1 MRYKKYII
9 QGYCLFFCSIL
20 FGMHD
25 MVNQASWL
33 LTSQKNNKY
42 KSLSILPKNTKVKET
57 TNGSQPFHLPK
68 ETWHII
74 KKLMKFSYWKDEILY
89 LESVSPV
96 IIGNA
101 ELCTIDLW
109 KMPSK
114 DRRRLLNYHEKTIF
128 DQKECD
134 ILKKIVPEKIKK
146 DLVIH
151 RLPLNDELYQ
161 DWAGIPGG
169 RVQLRF
175 LLSPIFG

>member
-1 MRYKKYII
+1 M
-9 QGYCLFFCSIL
+9 
-20 FGMHD
+20 
-25 MVNQASWL
+25 
-33 LTSQKNNKY
+33 
-42 KSLSILPKNTKVKET
+42 E
-57 TNGSQPFHLPK
+57 
-68 ETWHII
+68 
-74 KKLMKFSYWKDEILY
+74 FSYWKDEILY

-96 IIGNA
+96 IIRNA

-175 LLSPIFG
+175 LLSPIFGMMVTGVGGLMIWSFGHPVLDCSQSFAISGSIGSGITIVG